1 MEDLL
6 KYGLTNDIFEP
17 KRVISLFY
25 GNLRYF
31 HKETVASQKTQH
43 FYEWD
48 AYPLSIKN
56 WHDIPQSQR
65 LEIVALTI
73 KSSKNSFGY
82 ENLDY
87 FHDRMLCLMHELLD
101 DAENKIECY
110 ERYDGSIDTRTYP
123 KYSAFIDPKICQ
135 ALITEMFLWWYMG
148 VRKTDEERR
157 LLKQCWIK
165 FLGFERKNS
174 LKNTLSSVTQR
185 IKELEF
191 ELNKATRIWCVNRA
205 LFNKR
210 YVRER
215 KEIKKRHLSQQ
226 KKEFLLAQ
234 IDKKDNAA
242 RHRFWQAQNKQSK
255 CQTALDFLRGFQDY
269 VSIAAMLKQE
279 GFA

>member
-6 KYGLTNDIFEP
+6 KYGLNNDIFEP

-48 AYPLSIKN
+48 AYPLSIKD
-56 WHDIPQSQR
+56 WHDIPHAQR

-73 KSSKNSFGY
+73 KKASSTTCNDLS
-82 ENLDY
+82 Y

-174 LKNTLSSVTQR
+174 LKNTLFWVTQK
-185 IKELEF
+185 IKELDL
-191 ELNKATRIWCVNRA
+191 ELSKANRIRRA
-205 LFNKR
+205 NDALIKKR
-210 YVRER
+210 YIRER
-215 KEIKKRHLSQQ
+215 KEIKKRHLSRQ
-226 KKEFLLAQ
+226 KKEFLLTQ
-234 IDKKDNAA
+234 IEQKDDVAH
-242 RHRFWQAQNKQSK
+242 HRFWQAQSNQNR
-255 CQTALDFLRGFQDY
+255 CNTALCFLRGFLDY
-269 VSIAAMLKQE
+269 VSITAELKQNKIS
-279 GFA
+279 